1 MIQTGAYLM
10 IVNNLSFKLLY
21 TIALQEAVQKITQ
34 VLETQGISEDDLM
47 ADFQNARKNTR

>member
-1 MIQTGAYLM
+1 M